1 MTTHRFTGSY
11 VALVTPMDANGA
23 VNFEHLDALIA
34 FHIDAGTHGIV
45 SVGTTGESA
54 TLPFEE
60 HIAVVNHTVKK
71 VAGRIPV
78 IAGNGANSTDEA
90 VYLTQCLN
98 DSGVDGYLSVVP
110 YYNKPQQRGMVAH
123 FQAIAAATSLPV
135 LLYNVPGRTVADLNL
150 DSVAVLSKVD
160 NIVGLK
166 DATGDL
172 SRLRA
177 AKSALPADFALF
189 SGDDPTGCQFMCDG
203 GHGVISVTANIVPKV
218 MAKMCSAALN
228 ARFDEAREL
237 DNSVAELHRDLFLEP
252 NPVMPKY
259 ALFKMGL
266 LSSPYLRLPMVEPEL
281 NNQQALISTLQ
292 RLGIIA

>member
-1 MTTHRFTGSY
+1 MTTQRFTGSY

-23 VNFEHLDALIA
+23 VNFEHLDKLIE
-34 FHIDAGTHGIV
+34 FHVAAGTHGIV

-54 TLPFEE
+54 TLPFDE
-60 HIAVVNHTVKK
+60 HVAVVNHTVNR

-78 IAGNGANSTDEA
+78 IAGNGANATNEA

-135 LLYNVPGRTVADLNL
+135 MLYNVPGRTAADLDL
-150 DSVAVLSKVD
+150 DSVKELSSVE

-172 SRLRA
+172 SRLQA
-177 AKSALPADFALF
+177 AKQALPEDFALF

-203 GHGVISVTANIVPKV
+203 GHGIISVTANIVPED
-218 MAKMCSAALN
+218 MAKMCTAALN
-228 ARFDEAREL
+228 AQFDQAHAL
-237 DNSVAELHRDLFLEP
+237 DKRVAELHGQLFLEP

-266 LSSPYLRLPMVEPEL
+266 LPSACLRLPLVEPEL
-281 NNQQALISTLQ
+281 NNQQSLLSTLQ